1 MITRVPQ
8 QPIVS
13 FSLFFLWREKWK
25 HFSFWKVGQS
35 KTTTQII
42 MDTTCPSVSSRFAY
56 HLARK
61 ADWAKG
67 KELGLYTGSAEDLKD
82 GFLHFSTAKH
92 IEQSCRLYRKGE
104 DNLILIEVNLQEL
117 KKSDKSGEMK
127 WDPVPSRGEPFPH
140 LYGALELN
148 DKIVPREWVLEM
160 DAATGYHT
168 FPEDLQQ

>member
-1 MITRVPQ
+1 
-8 QPIVS
+8 
-13 FSLFFLWREKWK
+13 
-25 HFSFWKVGQS
+25 
-35 KTTTQII
+35 